1 MNQGGPGGQGNVQV
15 IRPGGPQG
23 GPDPAY
29 LEKIQ
34 QLSKYVEPLKN
45 MIAKLGDDETDKVM
59 KMKKLMDILTNPS
72 TTVPMDMLLKC
83 EHVLEKIVKVGF
95 LQRLFLSPYRA
106 TDIFVA

>member
-1 MNQGGPGGQGNVQV
+1 
-15 IRPGGPQG
+15 
-23 GPDPAY
+23 
-29 LEKIQ
+29 
-34 QLSKYVEPLKN
+34 
-45 MIAKLGDDETDKVM
+45 M